1 LPEISETAHGP
12 DAAAVVQSS
21 FQAKEQIMSDS
32 TLDPDN
38 IPVGS
43 DRVLGSGHGTRALGP
58 SDNSDSGSDV
68 TGGGALGFD
77 SDTDA
82 EGTGERSGVEM
93 DVAPD
98 GDIGF
103 DRVIDAID
111 ASAAD
116 DGERVDVRADAE
128 VDAEVDQSLR
138 EERRDWSRSGPS
150 SPPSS
155 RP

>member
-1 LPEISETAHGP
+1 
-12 DAAAVVQSS
+12 
-21 FQAKEQIMSDS
+21 MSDS

-38 IPVGS
+38 IPVGT
-43 DRVLGSGHGTRALGP
+43 DRTLGRGHGTRALGP

-68 TGGGALGFD
+68 AGDPDLSLD

-82 EGTGERSGVEM
+82 EGTGERAEVGMGAVE
-93 DVAPD
+93 AG

-103 DRVIDAID
+103 DHVETMPIVDGEFHD
-111 ASAAD
+111 VVPLED
-116 DGERVDVRADAE
+116 DGSAPEDTPPEQRV
-128 VDAEVDQSLR
+128 
-138 EERRDWSRSGPS
+138 ERRDWSRNESGPS

>member
-1 LPEISETAHGP
+1 
-12 DAAAVVQSS
+12 
-21 FQAKEQIMSDS
+21 MSDS

-43 DRVLGSGHGTRALGP
+43 DRTLGSGHGTRALGP

-68 TGGGALGFD
+68 VGGPDIGFD

-82 EGTGERSGVEM
+82 QGTGERAGVEREA
-93 DVAPD
+93 APD

-103 DRVIDAID
+103 DHVETMPEIDVEQGD
-111 ASAAD
+111 
-116 DGERVDVRADAE
+116 EDVEA
-128 VDAEVDQSLR
+128 SLR
-138 EERRDWSRSGPS
+138 EERRDWARSGSS
-150 SPPSS
+150 SPPTS